1 MVLKLSGFY
10 APAIPKLKWDP
21 KTFRYKVQPAHG
33 HGHGG
38 HGDKHGE
45 PEGHGG
51 GHGGHGEEEEE
62 HEEHHHDPLADGE

>member
-21 KTFRYKVQPAHG
+21 KTFRYKVQAAHG
-33 HGHGG
+33 HGGG

-62 HEEHHHDPLADGE
+62 HEEHHHDPLAFGE